1 MQTQHQ
7 SQSTG
12 RDAGPRSLFA
22 LWVEMIGPPII
33 WLTQFQVKYV
43 LAGKTLASRH
53 PSLLVGTTIV
63 AVALLLL
70 IAASAWRHRREAA
83 ASPLD
88 TMAGVVGRTR
98 FMAMI
103 ALLNVALFLVLTV
116 AQGMADFYFEPT
128 E

>member
-1 MQTQHQ
+1 MQTQQQ
-7 SQSTG
+7 SQTTARSE
-12 RDAGPRSLFA
+12 APRWLFA

-33 WLTQFQVKYV
+33 WMTQFQVKYV

-53 PSLLVGTTIV
+53 PGLLPGTTIV

-70 IAASAWRHRREAA
+70 IAVSAWRHRREAA

-88 TMAGVVGRTR
+88 TMAGAVGRTR
-98 FMAMI
+98 FMTMVGV
-103 ALLNVALFLVLTV
+103 LNAALFLVVTI
-116 AQGMADFYFEPT
+116 AQGLADFYFEPT